1 MATIEFSEVNIRYM
15 YEYDC
20 LVSQT
25 AIAWTGNSVLFV
37 SGLVT
42 WEICHVDDNKIAAFQ

>member
-1 MATIEFSEVNIRYM
+1 MANIEILEVNIRYM
-15 YEYDC
+15 YDC